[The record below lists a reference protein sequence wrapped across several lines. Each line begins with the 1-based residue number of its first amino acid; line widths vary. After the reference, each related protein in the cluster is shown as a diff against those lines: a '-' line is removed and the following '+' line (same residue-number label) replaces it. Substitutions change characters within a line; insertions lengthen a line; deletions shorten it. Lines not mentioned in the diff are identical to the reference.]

1 LIYLDRRGE
10 GQVKELQSKETKPAN
25 SPSLRDEVSSQVR
38 KLLLAVLIILRVTIT
53 FVLAILADYLIIVA
67 ISWTFGSTINS
78 VPFAAYLLKGIQL
91 LSALGTALA
100 YILFLI
106 RSLFRDLQET
116 RDTFSEDKD
125 KK

>member
-1 LIYLDRRGE
+1 M
-10 GQVKELQSKETKPAN
+10 KEQQSKEAESKNDP
-25 SPSLRDEVSSQVR
+25 PLKDEVNSQMR
-38 KLLLAVLIILRVTIT
+38 KLLLAGLVILRVTIT
-53 FVLAILADYLIIVA
+53 FVLAILADYLIIIV
-67 ISWTFGSTINS
+67 INWTFGSTVSS

-100 YILFLI
+100 YILYLI

-116 RDTFSEDKD
+116 KDTIRKDKD